1 MRLLVRKNWGQG
13 MEDVLKFD
21 YEDAKGNVSTR
32 EVSQWKDDGWLLKG
46 ICSNDN
52 RRKTFRRDR
61 IKVVHAGGDS
71 LRPISMPQH
80 LVDQAITSIQKRTD
94 SLEILFTGFAKA
106 RRAQLEEAANES
118 GMRVCKTVTVGL
130 SFVCGGPT
138 AGPTKLRNAQ
148 AKGVP
153 VLDEADFLKLL
164 ETGELPE

>member
-1 MRLLVRKNWGQG
+1 M
-13 MEDVLKFD
+13 KFD
-21 YEDAKGNVSTR
+21 YGDAQGNVSTR
-32 EVSQWKDDGWLLKG
+32 EVSQWKDDGWLLTG
-46 ICSNDN
+46 ICSSDN

-61 IKVVHAGGDS
+61 IQVTHEGGDG
-71 LRPISMPQH
+71 LKPISMPQH
-80 LVDQAITSIQKRTD
+80 LVDRSITASKKRSD

-106 RRAQLEEAANES
+106 RRAELEAAAAES
-118 GMRVCKTVTVGL
+118 GMRVCQTVTMGL

-164 ETGELPE
+164 ETGEMPE

>member
-1 MRLLVRKNWGQG
+1 MS
-13 MEDVLKFD
+13 VLAFD

-32 EVSQWKDDGWLLKG
+32 EVSQWSDDGWLLTG
-46 ICSNDN
+46 ICSSDN

-61 IKVVHAGGDS
+61 IQVVHEGGES
-71 LRPISMPQH
+71 LKPISMPQH
-80 LVDQAITSIQKRTD
+80 LVDRAITASKKRSD
-94 SLEILFTGFAKA
+94 SLEILFTGFAKT
-106 RRAQLEEAANES
+106 RRAELETAAAES

-164 ETGELPE
+164 ETGEMPE

>member
-1 MRLLVRKNWGQG
+1 MSVI
-13 MEDVLKFD
+13 KFD
-21 YEDAKGNVSTR
+21 YEDAKGNISTR

-46 ICSNDN
+46 ICSNDE

-61 IKVVHAGGDS
+61 IKAVHTEGDS
-71 LRPISMPQH
+71 LRPISIPQH
-80 LVDQAITSIQKRTD
+80 LVDQAITLIKKRSD

-106 RRAQLEEAANES
+106 RRAQLEAAANES

-148 AKGVP
+148 AKGIP
-153 VLDEADFLKLL
+153 VLDESDFLKLL
-164 ETGELPE
+164 ETGEMPE